1 MTFSKSQTH
10 KLNKAMEIY
19 SQLTAEK
26 YKEMQNQDVHFS
38 LDFERKMENL
48 INRNKK
54 PYFRLINTAAKRVAI
69 IIAVIIIALTG
80 TVLSVDALREGVKN
94 FVIETFE
101 KFSTIVFEKN
111 NSTPTGIAAYYE
123 PMYIPKGYI
132 LTEEKRLDY
141 DYIKAF
147 ENSNGDEIVY
157 IQSCDLEN
165 GRNINTENA
174 ITEKING
181 GFYVYIPSSKTR
193 MFIKSDGVYEHYFS
207 CSDSI
212 SKEELLNIAES
223 VKEENALP

>member
-26 YKEMQNQDVHFS
+26 YKEMQNPDVHFS
-38 LDFERKMENL
+38 LDFERRMEKL

-101 KFSTIVFEKN
+101 KFSVLSFDKN
-111 NSTPTGIAAYYE
+111 SV
-123 PMYIPKGYI
+123 IPKEIEECFAPTYTPSGFKIIEAENSEGSNFILYKDDNGSSIYYTQLVVDGALSYI
-132 LTEEKRLDY
+132 DTQDAVTEEIGKYLFVRKEQINRSAIYFSDEEY
-141 DYIKAF
+141 SY
-147 ENSNGDEIVY
+147 EIVAFGN
-157 IQSCDLEN
+157 L
-165 GRNINTENA
+165 
-174 ITEKING
+174 
-181 GFYVYIPSSKTR
+181 
-193 MFIKSDGVYEHYFS
+193 
-207 CSDSI
+207 
-212 SKEELLNIAES
+212 SKEELLKIAES
-223 VKEENALP
+223 VK